1 MSNFEYSDWIEHDGL
16 GIPVLSETFVLVQMQ
31 DDREDGE
38 TPEVFEQD
46 IKLGN
51 QFGLIVDSYKAK
63 FWGPHWNSTHSNPII
78 RYRVITELT

>member
-1 MSNFEYSDWIEHDGL
+1 MTNFEYSDWIEHDGL
-16 GIPVLSETFVLVQMQ
+16 GIPVLYETFVLVQMQ

-51 QFGLIVDSYKAK
+51 QFGLIDSYQAK
-63 FWGPHWNSTHSNPII
+63 FWGPHWNSTHTNPII
-78 RYRVITELT
+78 RYRVITPLT